1 MGAPRQGI
9 NPATR
14 VRGPLDGG
22 AHTVFA
28 TAAKR
33 PAPARGRCLPNPS
46 FESGAVHSRGAT
58 DCAPMLW
65 SGPRPRP
72 ITRRAHCGRAGHP
85 PRGVRPSTLG
95 APPQPPPPTQASP
108 WLPTADGRAVG
119 PLWTTRG
126 EPAAARCRGAV
137 LRVWLAGALSGT
149 CKPPPDACSCPVG
162 CVGPCFG
169 RICRWCRG
177 GLWLWRGCG
186 AQGLGCYIRRICL
199 FCWHCC
205 ICAYCW

>member
-9 NPATR
+9 NSAPR

-22 AHTVFA
+22 AHTVCA

-33 PAPARGRCLPNPS
+33 PAPARGRCLPSPS

-72 ITRRAHCGRAGHP
+72 IARRAHCGRAGHP
-85 PRGVRPSTLG
+85 SRGVRPSTLG
-95 APPQPPPPTQASP
+95 AQPQPPPPTQASL

-119 PLWTTRG
+119 TLWTTRG
-126 EPAAARCRGAV
+126 EPAAARGRV
-137 LRVWLAGALSGT
+137 DWLRVWLAGALSGT

-169 RICRWCRG
+169 RVCRWCRG
-177 GLWLWRGCG
+177 GLWLWHGRG
-186 AQGLGCYIRRICL
+186 AQGLGCYIRCICL

-205 ICAYCW
+205 ICACCW